1 MSLADWFPRVRGAR
15 IANRR
20 FAPPRSSA
28 KRKRPQLFVERLEA
42 RELLAAN
49 LSLSIIT
56 WDTIGLDSNKPSIQ
70 GPDTFPLG
78 VRVTNTGNAAATNM
92 NAQLLWDTASANIN
106 LAPGD
111 QATLSVPSLAV
122 NASQDFYWN

>member
-1 MSLADWFPRVRGAR
+1 VRWGQFTR
-15 IANRR
+15 GL
-20 FAPPRSSA
+20 
-28 KRKRPQLFVERLEA
+28 RKLSPSRCRLLVERLEA
-42 RELLAAN
+42 RELPAAN

-78 VRVTNTGNAAATNM
+78 VRVTNTGIATATNVD
-92 NAQLLWDTASANIN
+92 AQLLWDTASANIA

-111 QATLSVPSLAV
+111 QATLSVASLAV
-122 NASQDFYWN
+122 NASQD